1 MKLNKDE
8 LYKSMD
14 VHNFNL
20 SKLAKE
26 MGVSRSTLHKV
37 LTEQREPGN
46 KFYDGIKKVF
56 GREQAIKILQI

>member
-8 LYKSMD
+8 LFKSMEI
-14 VHNFNL
+14 HNYNL

-26 MGVSRSTLHKV
+26 MGISRSTLHKV
-37 LTEQREPGN
+37 LTDQREPGN
-46 KFYDGIKKVF
+46 KFYDGIIKVF